1 MCIRELFNCLNC
13 IYVARSRFTS
23 SRILFYMHDNR
34 AAFLCTSCAC
44 RIERFR
50 GSMKAEERENDEKQR
65 ALRGCGPNYP
75 QWLSKTKKKN
85 VSLGG
90 GKDGASGFFS
100 SFSFSTCQ
108 QPSARERVES
118 ILPDSFTSCSANGTS
133 QTAVRY
139 PAYSRIR
146 VGETEM
152 HLVLLRDF
160 FEFREICILMIF
172 RTSLFQVAT
181 KILQTYTDIWYNF
194 KKFRLNYFI
203 AYSKILIFYPE
214 KNF

>member
-1 MCIRELFNCLNC
+1 
-13 IYVARSRFTS
+13 
-23 SRILFYMHDNR
+23 
-34 AAFLCTSCAC
+34 
-44 RIERFR
+44 
-50 GSMKAEERENDEKQR
+50 MKAKERENGEKQR

-75 QWLSKTKKKN
+75 QWLLKTKKKN
-85 VSLGG
+85 MSLGG
-90 GKDGASGFFS
+90 GKNGTSGFFS

-139 PAYSRIR
+139 PAYSRIH

-160 FEFREICILMIF
+160 FEICILMIF
-172 RTSLFQVAT
+172 RISLFRAAVYEIILHFANISYSNYLR
-181 KILQTYTDIWYNF
+181 KIRYVNLNF
-194 KKFRLNYFI
+194 AQKQFFVFFI
-203 AYSKILIFYPE
+203 
-214 KNF
+214 N